1 MTKIIDWNIN
11 QRDGAWCDLV
21 KSGADVA
28 LIQEA
33 CRPPV
38 EIATQIEVDSSPWAT
53 AGLGLRRPWRTAVV
67 KLSDRVE
74 VRWFEQRELHEA
86 ARGEFGVS
94 RLGTLAVA
102 LITPTSG
109 EPFLVASMYAPWE
122 KQHRSVEGRRIYADA
137 SVHRLISDLS
147 VFIGYRDRHRHRI
160 VAAGDLNVLNGY
172 GEKGSRYWASRYATV
187 FDRMDSLGMEFV
199 GPQVPQGRAAEPW
212 PGELPEESKNVPTY
226 HTKSQTPETA
236 KRQLDFVFAS
246 QAISSDVTCAA
257 NNEPADWG
265 HSDHC
270 MIEIKVG

>member
-1 MTKIIDWNIN
+1 MIKIIDWNIN

-33 CRPPV
+33 CRPPA

-86 ARGEFGVS
+86 VRGEFGVS

-122 KQHRSVEGRRIYADA
+122 KQ
-137 SVHRLISDLS
+137 
-147 VFIGYRDRHRHRI
+147 
-160 VAAGDLNVLNGY
+160 
-172 GEKGSRYWASRYATV
+172 
-187 FDRMDSLGMEFV
+187 
-199 GPQVPQGRAAEPW
+199 
-212 PGELPEESKNVPTY
+212 
-226 HTKSQTPETA
+226 
-236 KRQLDFVFAS
+236 
-246 QAISSDVTCAA
+246 
-257 NNEPADWG
+257 
-265 HSDHC
+265 
-270 MIEIKVG
+270 